1 MKYACKGSFISNSL
15 FFIKKTLH
23 LQIQPTTGKR
33 RQRLML
39 ERSQGVKFRRAWK
52 NMKVMEKSDT
62 KEKRWNGKGHD
73 TR

>member
-1 MKYACKGSFISNSL
+1 MKYACKDSFISNSL
-15 FFIKKTLH
+15 FFIKKTAS
-23 LQIQPTTGKR
+23 TDSTGKR

-52 NMKVMEKSDT
+52 SMKVMEKSDT
-62 KEKRWNGKGHD
+62 KEKRWNGKGHG